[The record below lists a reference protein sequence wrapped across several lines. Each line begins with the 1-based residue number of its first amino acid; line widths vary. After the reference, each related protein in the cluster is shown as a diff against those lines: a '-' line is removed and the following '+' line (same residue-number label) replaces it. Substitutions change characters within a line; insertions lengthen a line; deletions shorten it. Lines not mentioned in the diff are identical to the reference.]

1 MRIETRVKTIMERL
15 DREEKSARKLVK
27 RMDKERRAYYEF
39 FTDQKWMDMGQYDL
53 CIDSSKFSQDAIIQI
68 IKEAAAKK

>member
-1 MRIETRVKTIMERL
+1 MERL

-39 FTDQKWMDMGQYDL
+39 FTDQKWMDMGQYYL